1 MSPIKPPI
9 NALIAAIIAIVLLD
23 EDDKI
28 NDKIIN
34 GANFCHVARIRHDS
48 QDADA
53 ITDGNHKWHGTMP
66 NLRIIDIIKIK
77 DIIFLGIEWL
87 NHIDMLDINI
97 ILDPR
102 AWARKYL
109 IAASVS

>member
-9 NALIAAIIAIVLLD
+9 NALIAAIIAIVLFD

-66 NLRIIDIIKIK
+66 NLRITDIIKIK